1 MLPVKGA
8 RPIICPYKEKPRA
21 FSHSGGD
28 IMTTR
33 VDIIEVSPRDGIQN
47 EKTLLSTETKLELID
62 RATAAGIRAFE
73 VTSFV
78 NPKRVPQ
85 MADAGEVA
93 QGLKK
98 RSDTRYIGLVLNE
111 RGFERARLSG
121 LEDVN
126 CVVVATETFNRRNQ
140 GVAVDDTMAD
150 IARIAAMAHDSGV
163 RMGVTIG
170 AAFGCPFEGE
180 VTVARVTEIAAR
192 LAELKPFE
200 IALADTIGVA
210 APSDIKAK
218 FADVARE
225 TGGIPLRCHL
235 HNTRNTGLANAVAAI
250 ESGVARIDSSIGGV
264 GGCPFAPAATGNI
277 PTEDLVYM
285 LDRMGVET
293 GVDAEALIDIAHWL
307 GAMLGVSPP
316 GMLQRAGMFPP
327 AAGEAA

>member
-1 MLPVKGA
+1 
-8 RPIICPYKEKPRA
+8 
-21 FSHSGGD
+21 
-28 IMTTR
+28 MTTR

-47 EKTLLSTETKLELID
+47 EKTLLSTQTKLELID
-62 RATAAGIRAFE
+62 RATAAGVRAFE

-180 VTVARVTEIAAR
+180 VTVERVTEIAAR

-218 FADVARE
+218 FSAVARE
-225 TGGIPLRCHL
+225 IGGVPLRCHL

-250 ESGVARIDSSIGGV
+250 ESGVTRIDSSIGGV

-293 GVDAEALIDIAHWL
+293 GVDAQALIDTAHWL
-307 GAMLGVSPP
+307 GTMLGVSPP